1 MGLPGSSLMGA
12 RGAGLGTG
20 PGAAYR
26 ARQNSAGTPMA
37 RILILS
43 SWVAHGHVGLCAAA
57 PVLQALGHS
66 VTQLPTVQLSNHPGW
81 PRVAGRRVP
90 VEELGAMTDALAA
103 NGWLGQA
110 DALLTGYLPSP
121 AHVAFAAELVARMRA
136 AAPDLRVV
144 VDPVLGDSPK
154 GLYIAADAAE
164 AVRATLLPRADVLTP
179 NAFELGWL
187 TGRETGTLAEAFA
200 AAAALRDMAGGAEV
214 LVTSPPL
221 SAETGL
227 LALDGAGARL
237 YRAPREDAAQ
247 VPNGPGDV
255 LSALIAGG
263 VSPGAALGQ
272 LSALVR
278 ESLGAPHLRIAES
291 AAIWTRAA
299 PVPPESVD
307 RAVLPG

>member
-1 MGLPGSSLMGA
+1 
-12 RGAGLGTG
+12 
-20 PGAAYR
+20 
-26 ARQNSAGTPMA
+26 MA

-43 SWVAHGHVGLCAAA
+43 SWVAHGHVGLCAAV

-66 VTQLPTVQLSNHPGW
+66 VTQLPTVLLSNHPGW
-81 PRVAGRRVP
+81 PQVAGRRVP
-90 VEELGAMTDALAA
+90 MEELSAMTEALAA

-121 AHVAFAAELVARMRA
+121 GHVAFAAELAARMREV
-136 AAPDLRVV
+136 APGLRVV

-154 GLYIAADAAE
+154 GLYIAQEAAE
-164 AVRATLLPRADVLTP
+164 AVRATLLPHADVLTP

-187 TGRETGTLAEAFA
+187 TGRDTGTLAGALSA
-200 AAAALRDMAGGAEV
+200 AEALRGMAAGAEV

-221 SAETGL
+221 GAETGL
-227 LALDGAGARL
+227 LASGDGGPTL
-237 YRAPREDAAQ
+237 YRASRADPAQ

-263 VSPGAALGQ
+263 VSPDAALGH
-272 LSALVR
+272 LSALVG
-278 ESLGAPHLRIAES
+278 ESLGAPHLRIAET

-299 PVPPESVD
+299 PVPPETVD
-307 RAVLPG
+307 RAALPG